1 MYIYGR
7 RTYQNQICPKIG
19 RNGYHGYFLKE
30 FFLAQK
36 TKLVVIKILFISHLF
51 TNNIIAKN
59 LRQNVRIHCDA
70 ANITFKYNITFHPG
84 MQRRPGTIFVAR
96 EDVFVDFKIVES
108 SEQKIGTKYFHIIIP
123 YFLLQAAAAGA
134 CFAACWEEGHV
145 VQRAFLHTFR
155 HYIIINI
162 TLCDFQH

>member
-1 MYIYGR
+1 M
-7 RTYQNQICPKIG
+7 
-19 RNGYHGYFLKE
+19 
-30 FFLAQK
+30 
-36 TKLVVIKILFISHLF
+36 
-51 TNNIIAKN
+51 
-59 LRQNVRIHCDA
+59 
-70 ANITFKYNITFHPG
+70 
-84 MQRRPGTIFVAR
+84 AR

-145 VQRAFLHTFR
+145 VPRAILHTFR